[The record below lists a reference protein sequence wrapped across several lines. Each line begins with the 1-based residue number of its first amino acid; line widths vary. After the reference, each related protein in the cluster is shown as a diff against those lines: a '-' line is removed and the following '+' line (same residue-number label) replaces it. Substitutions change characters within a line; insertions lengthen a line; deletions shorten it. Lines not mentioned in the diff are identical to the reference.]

1 MNAPKAIVTFLLP
14 LLMFSVQNICAQE
27 TLEREAEAV
36 THKEWY
42 GGIEGGVPF
51 GVSTFSS
58 FGADKT
64 RAGYNIGVFGGY
76 RFNPVLSA
84 ELSAKWGKTNLS
96 ARDCCTE
103 SGYWL
108 GADGITYHAP
118 VAGFSGADYAD
129 LKSSVSLQQYVVR
142 LNVNLLGF
150 FRRTRQSRW
159 RIELSPMLSAVG
171 TKADVKTIAD
181 GNCIIKDKTR
191 WHLGACGNLQASYNI
206 TDNLHLGIYSGITFL
221 TGKGMDGVAKHI
233 HDDNFLWESGV
244 RIGLSFGKCRKKT
257 KHTVQSVPTINEKP
271 VEEVKASVQ
280 QNPDVMT
287 ETDTEEEKATI
298 ETKDKEIVFPVIY
311 FDFNKTD
318 IKSSE
323 IAKLRDISQLLR
335 KNPNLKITIA
345 GWADPKGGTAV
356 NNRISLRRAETVRSW
371 LVGQGIDNSRM
382 EVLGMG
388 IDCDEP
394 DASKARRVVVTDTDR
409 KEAQK

>member
-1 MNAPKAIVTFLLP
+1 
-14 LLMFSVQNICAQE
+14 
-27 TLEREAEAV
+27 
-36 THKEWY
+36 
-42 GGIEGGVPF
+42 
-51 GVSTFSS
+51 
-58 FGADKT
+58 
-64 RAGYNIGVFGGY
+64 
-76 RFNPVLSA
+76 
-84 ELSAKWGKTNLS
+84 
-96 ARDCCTE
+96 
-103 SGYWL
+103 
-108 GADGITYHAP
+108 
-118 VAGFSGADYAD
+118 
-129 LKSSVSLQQYVVR
+129 
-142 LNVNLLGF
+142 
-150 FRRTRQSRW
+150 
-159 RIELSPMLSAVG
+159 MLSAVG